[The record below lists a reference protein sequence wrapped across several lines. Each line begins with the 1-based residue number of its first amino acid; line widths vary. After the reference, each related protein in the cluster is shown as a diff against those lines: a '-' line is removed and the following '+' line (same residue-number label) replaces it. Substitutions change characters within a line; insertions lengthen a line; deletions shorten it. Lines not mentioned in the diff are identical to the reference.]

1 MPLNIFDRGDGRLNL
16 MRADAAIGW
25 IDGSTIGFGGF
36 DDRATALSAAA
47 VAYEVLTDWLARQR
61 RLDAMPRN
69 VGALEVL
76 QVRRDGADE
85 HLVLGDAAVGRL
97 FRRSGDADEGREYAF
112 ELHLPPGIRA
122 SLNAAAMIH
131 RALERRRAIHDIEN
145 ALALA

>member
-1 MPLNIFDRGDGRLNL
+1 MPLSIFDRGDGHLHL
-16 MRADAAIGW
+16 MRADAAVGW

-36 DDRATALSAAA
+36 DDRAAALSAASI
-47 VAYEVLTDWLARQR
+47 AYEVLTDWLARQR

-69 VGALEVL
+69 AGAL
-76 QVRRDGADE
+76 QVRHDGAE
-85 HLVLGDAAVGRL
+85 EQLVLGDATVGRL
-97 FRRSGDADEGREYAF
+97 LRRGGDADEGHEHAF
-112 ELHLPPGIRA
+112 ELHLPPGMRA